1 MKKLSYAV
9 EIKNICAYIF
19 VIIVAIIMPIFIIKT
34 TIDTGD
40 MDAFYAGMF
49 GTIVTAIF
57 MYIILFPETKKKYK
71 ERKRLKEIKEKGI
84 KVEGNIIDYK
94 TYSARNS
101 EINNV
106 IDKSYYYTVI
116 VEYVDPHTKEKKEYE
131 TPGLAFDAHHCL
143 GSKKCSVYVYENKVY
158 VSDFIPVN
166 KGEENIWAREN
177 GYYNDVENTKSEEMK
192 KFMIGQIIIAILF
205 TLIGLFIVFWNI
217 YKK

>member
-1 MKKLSYAV
+1 MKKLCYAV
-9 EIKNICAYIF
+9 ELKNIYAYIF
-19 VIIVAIIMPIFIIKT
+19 IVFIPILLVGTIKT

-57 MYIILFPETKKKYK
+57 MYIILFPEAKKKYK

-116 VEYVDPHTKEKKEYE
+116 VEYVDPHTKEKK
-131 TPGLAFDAHHCL
+131 
-143 GSKKCSVYVYENKVY
+143 N
-158 VSDFIPVN
+158 
-166 KGEENIWAREN
+166 
-177 GYYNDVENTKSEEMK
+177 MK
-192 KFMIGQIIIAILF
+192 PQDLHLMHII
-205 TLIGLFIVFWNI
+205 V
-217 YKK
+217 

>member
-1 MKKLSYAV
+1 MKKLCYAV
-9 EIKNICAYIF
+9 ELKNIYAYIF
-19 VIIVAIIMPIFIIKT
+19 IVFIAIVIVGTIKT

-40 MDAFYAGMF
+40 MECLYAGMF
-49 GTIVTAIF
+49 GTIVSAIF
-57 MYIILFPETKKKYK
+57 IFIIFFPEAKKKYK

-94 TYSARNS
+94 TYSTRNS

-131 TPGLAFDAHHCL
+131 TLGLAFDAHHCL
-143 GSKKCSVYVYENKVY
+143 GSKKCSVYVYENEVY
-158 VSDFIPVN
+158 VTDFIPVN

-177 GYYNDVENTKSEEMK
+177 GYYNDVENVKSEEVK
-192 KFMIGQIIIAILF
+192 KFMIGQTIIAILF